1 MKAPCAA
8 LARRALLAA
17 AIGCT
22 MDRRSAIAMVPQ
34 PEITSRARLAITI
47 GDAPAQFVTLGLY
60 GTAAPASVKTF
71 ESLCTGTLDWAPGLS
86 YSGSAVSQIVKD
98 RYITAGKLSGGD
110 AKGIERSIDRTG
122 YVRSVMVDRAAQLAN
137 TDANALSHDRAGLLS
152 VPKGGGAF
160 EFMLTPT
167 SNAQLD
173 GSRIVIGEVVD
184 GMGVLTSLNTL
195 AVNVPSTQRDLL
207 GLAALYGLKAGV
219 GLGVVGIV
227 GRTGVANNAATIS
240 LRVGAGA
247 GAAALVGGDDPRVRS
262 REVAYRPLK
271 RVRILNAEVL
281 T

>member
-160 EFMLTPT
+160 EFVRTRTARGPPALWCSHRRTSGARWCMGMRVADADADVECAARRLTHRHRRSEPEMT
-167 SNAQLD
+167 
-173 GSRIVIGEVVD
+173 RP
-184 GMGVLTSLNTL
+184 VLT
-195 AVNVPSTQRDLL
+195 
-207 GLAALYGLKAGV
+207 
-219 GLGVVGIV
+219 
-227 GRTGVANNAATIS
+227 
-240 LRVGAGA
+240 
-247 GAAALVGGDDPRVRS
+247 
-262 REVAYRPLK
+262 
-271 RVRILNAEVL
+271 
-281 T
+281 